1 MDHRS
6 SLYPWTNPWV
16 ESTLN
21 RMKTTNEVEKS
32 IDGDHEGKVEDD
44 ESDVKRVSS
53 SQFASGKHFFLDKIV
68 EFVIERMNPVFPI
81 LITLFSNHLN

>member
-1 MDHRS
+1 MEITFNRLKEDCLKKESETLTSFMDHRA

-21 RMKTTNEVEKS
+21 RMKSTNDVEKS

-44 ESDVKRVSS
+44 ESDVKRISS
-53 SQFASGKHFFLDKIV
+53 SQFASG
-68 EFVIERMNPVFPI
+68 R
-81 LITLFSNHLN
+81 FSI

>member
-16 ESTLN
+16 ES
-21 RMKTTNEVEKS
+21 KSTNEVEKS

-53 SQFASGKHFFLDKIV
+53 SQFASGK
-68 EFVIERMNPVFPI
+68 
-81 LITLFSNHLN
+81 

>member
-21 RMKTTNEVEKS
+21 RMKSTNEVEKS

-53 SQFASGKHFFLDKIV
+53 SQFASGKRNFGDKKLHLS
-68 EFVIERMNPVFPI
+68 PKS
-81 LITLFSNHLN
+81 FS